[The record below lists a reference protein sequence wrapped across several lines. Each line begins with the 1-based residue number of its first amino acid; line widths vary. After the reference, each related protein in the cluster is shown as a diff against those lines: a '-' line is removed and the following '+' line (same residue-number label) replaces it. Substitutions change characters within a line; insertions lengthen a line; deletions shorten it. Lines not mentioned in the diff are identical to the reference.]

1 MRSSCRA
8 WVNVAFIA
16 FLAGCAVD
24 AWEKPGAAEDQ
35 RDQELAECRAE
46 ARRAVDRDVNID
58 KDILASRTQDW
69 SRTGTLDQRRRTMS
83 DQTRGRAEDIVE
95 GCMRR
100 RGYVHPRT

>member
-1 MRSSCRA
+1 MGPSCRA

-16 FLAGCAVD
+16 FLAGCASD
-24 AWEKPGAAEDQ
+24 AWEKPGAAETQ

-69 SRTGTLDQRRRTMS
+69 SRTGTLDQRRQTMS
-83 DQTRGRAEDIVE
+83 DQTRGRADDVIE

-100 RGYVHPRT
+100 RGYVRL